1 MKPILE
7 QITLFLQHLR
17 KHVYLKKTTR
27 NELSKFDRL
36 LNWSVGITAI
46 GLSIFAGFFIR
57 NLTFLIMSIFFL
69 VVLLVL
75 HNLILLRV
83 RKEEQRS
90 KEKADQLANLQ
101 EISMSLTSTLLLEEV
116 FELLPGAGIK
126 LAKVSACLV
135 EIVDKKER
143 LIPKSAIGI
152 NFSLSEIEQEEEKFL
167 GKMIVQGKIPLPVDN
182 LQQRLNLPIWI
193 IEQGFKSYLGIPLKV
208 RNEVIGVIEFFSST
222 PRIFSKEEIE
232 ILSILGTQA
241 ASALENA
248 RLYGVTKEAL
258 HKEITSSI
266 ALYKIE
272 QSITS
277 KIELDEQI
285 NTLIEGCVHATGVEK
300 GSLWLI
306 DDLSG
311 DIVCKTIYPYEDKTG
326 EIRLKMGEGI
336 IGFVAKEGVLKNIP
350 DLSHE
355 TGFINP
361 FKTEL
366 KNCLSVPLLW
376 KKDILGVINVFNKE
390 DKFDKEDEK
399 ILSILASQAAMILK
413 SAKLYKELKNAAS
426 ALALLYEISKTIN
439 EGRSCQEVLGLI
451 LKKGIEMFDA
461 KNGSIMLI
469 DETSGD
475 MNIRVAEGLSAE
487 IIRTTRKRPGDGSIA
502 GWVAEKEEP
511 LLLIGKVKDSRFA
524 TVQQREHVKD
534 AMCAPLKIKNKLI
547 GVINISN
554 QVGHENFTETNLNFL
569 CTIAN
574 EISMVIETAR
584 LYEITV
590 QRVSELSTFYV
601 ISNALSSVL
610 NLQEVLKQILDRVTA
625 LIPDAMLT
633 INTIDARSNTIQ
645 VIAYSGFKTG
655 IKPLDEI
662 ILNERLKEVL
672 RLPFTSRRPIVLQ
685 TVESISDIKPIISN
699 MNAESLV
706 LLPLIAK
713 EHEVGILLIAS
724 MQPYTPSKEELRLL
738 MSIAQA
744 AAIAMENAR
753 LYGML
758 KKKVDELEGLQEI
771 ASKMSLSTNPRDILA
786 NSINIAN
793 HVIKSEL
800 GFLYLWD
807 EDSGKF
813 VAKVGQGKKRISEA
827 LFKSLKFKPDE
838 GTIGW
843 VASHNEILIIDDTR
857 QDNRFIPFSEV
868 SVKEIIA
875 APIVED
881 GKVKGIM
888 EFFNKLS
895 SDGFSEDDKRFLS
908 ILSNQIGIFLENTS
922 SFEEIK
928 RRALQLSAVHAINR
942 MTSMVEVKNLI
953 NQVLELTAKV
963 MRVKKSYYSSLLPPE
978 NIIKITGS
986 YGLTYM
992 EQEKEEKLSLGQG
1005 IAGRVIQNNTPVV
1018 INNVK
1023 DEPSLSDEEK
1033 AIYVEDSYLSVP
1045 MSIRGK
1051 VVGSLSVASKI
1062 TDTGFDPQD
1071 VELLTTIS
1079 SQAAIAI
1086 EYADVSNKLQKYS
1099 DEVTKLLTLIIEARD
1114 SFVRT
1119 HSDAVCKYATAIAK
1133 EMGLPQD
1140 EIDTINRAALLHDIG
1155 KIGIR
1160 EGILLKPETELNS
1173 DEFRELKNHPFIGV
1187 QILKSLNFLAP
1198 IISLVYHHHELYD
1211 GSGYPDGLAGESI
1224 PNGARIISI
1233 ADVFDKMVTSRG
1245 SYTGMSDEEATI
1257 VLRRGAG
1264 KKFDGVAVEAFVRIH
1279 PIVRREEIEKGRLRK
1294 RDVRDEGRKEI
1305 QVGNQTIWDRY
1316 A

>member
-1 MKPILE
+1 M
-7 QITLFLQHLR
+7 
-17 KHVYLKKTTR
+17 YLKRTTK
-27 NELSKFDRL
+27 NELSNFDRL
-36 LNWSVGITAI
+36 LNWSVGIIAV
-46 GLSIFAGFFIR
+46 GLSVFAGFFTR

-116 FELLPGAGIK
+116 FELLPSAGIK

-135 EIVDKKER
+135 EMKDKKER

-152 NFSLSEIEQEEEKFL
+152 NFSLSEIENEEEKSL

-182 LQQRLNLPIWI
+182 LQQKLNLPIWI
-193 IEQGFKSYLGIPLKV
+193 FEQGFKSYLGIPLKV
-208 RNEVIGVIEFFSST
+208 RDEVIGVIEFFSST

-248 RLYGVTKEAL
+248 RLYGVTREAL

-272 QSITS
+272 QSLTS

-285 NTLIEGCVHATGVEK
+285 STLIEGCVHATGAEK

-326 EIRLKMGEGI
+326 EMRLKIGEGI
-336 IGFVAKEGVLKNIP
+336 TGVVVKEGVLKNIP
-350 DLSHE
+350 DLSQE
-355 TGFINP
+355 TGFINF

-366 KNCLSVPLLW
+366 KNCLSVPLVW
-376 KKDILGVINVFNKE
+376 KKDIIGAINVFNKLE
-390 DKFDKEDEK
+390 DRFDKEDEK

-439 EGRSCQEVLGLI
+439 EGRSCQDILTLI
-451 LKKGIEMFDA
+451 LKKGIEIFDA
-461 KNGSIMLI
+461 QNGSIMLI

-475 MNIRVAEGLSAE
+475 MNIRVAEGLSDE
-487 IIRTTRKRPGDGSIA
+487 VIRTTRKRPGDGSIA

-511 LLLIGKVKDSRFA
+511 LLLIGKVKDPRF
-524 TVQQREHVKD
+524 TTTHQKEKNKDVKD
-534 AMCAPLKIKNKLI
+534 AMCAPLKIKNKVI

-554 QVGHENFTETNLNFL
+554 QIGHDIFTESDLNFL

-610 NLQEVLKQILDRVTA
+610 NLQDVLKQILDRVSA

-633 INTIDARSNTIQ
+633 INTIDARSNTLQ
-645 VIAYSGFKTG
+645 VIAHSGFKTG
-655 IKPLDEI
+655 TRPLDEI

-685 TVESISDIKPIISN
+685 TVESISDIKPLVSN
-699 MNAESLV
+699 MSAEALV
-706 LLPLIAK
+706 LLPLIAR

-724 MQPYTPSKEELRLL
+724 GQPYTPSKEELRLL

-744 AAIAMENAR
+744 AATAMENAR

-758 KKKVDELEGLQEI
+758 KKKVEELEGLQEI

-807 EDSGKF
+807 EDSGRF
-813 VAKVGQGKKRISEA
+813 VAKVGQGKKRISES

-843 VASHNEILIIDDTR
+843 VATHNEALIIDDTR
-857 QDNRFIPFSEV
+857 QDNRFTPLSEV
-868 SVKEIIA
+868 SVKDIISV
-875 APIVED
+875 PIIED
-881 GKVKGIM
+881 GKVKGVM
-888 EFFNKLS
+888 EFFNKLTS
-895 SDGFSEDDKRFLS
+895 EGFSEDDKRFLS
-908 ILSNQIGIFLENTS
+908 ILSNQISIFLENTN

-963 MRVKKSYYSSLLPPE
+963 MRVKKSYYSSLLLPE

-992 EQEKEEKLSLGQG
+992 EQEKEEKISIGQG
-1005 IAGRVIQNNTPVV
+1005 IAGRVIQNNAPVV

-1023 DEPSLSDEEK
+1023 NDPTLSDEEK
-1033 AIYVEDSYLSVP
+1033 AIYVEDSYLGVP

-1062 TDTGFDPQD
+1062 TDTGFDSQD

-1099 DEVTKLLTLIIEARD
+1099 DEVIKLLTLIIEARD

-1133 EMGLPQD
+1133 ELGLPQD
-1140 EIDTINRAALLHDIG
+1140 EIDTIARAALLHDIG

-1173 DEFRELKNHPFIGV
+1173 DEFREMKNHPFIGV

-1211 GSGYPDGLAGESI
+1211 GSGYPDNLVGESI
-1224 PNGARIISI
+1224 PNGARIIAI
-1233 ADVFDKMVTSRG
+1233 ADVFDRMVTSRG

-1264 KKFDGVAVEAFVRIH
+1264 KKFDPMAVEAFIRIH
-1279 PIVRREEIEKGRLRK
+1279 SIVRREEMERGRLRK

-1305 QVGNQTIWDRY
+1305 QVGSNTIWDRY